1 MKQTFLL
8 QNSSSSTDP
17 KTRGVWLHK
26 SHPII
31 QRFPSLIL
39 NVMDLGGCNEMSFW
53 QTMWVDRI
61 RVHDVPQ
68 LVLPK
73 TTAHFNLGTKKRN
86 KRKNERKSLQKKKHA
101 WWAKNELGLKWLQNC
116 VDCLDLGIELFNGS
130 LFLPWKSQSIIF
142 CRTSNLW
149 FKQSLS
155 RIVAYPSTLKMWL
168 ERIWECT
175 QFHWCFCM
183 IQTAGC
189 WSSTMVCILPSFKH
203 SNDFKKS
210 ALTQDPRGSKS
221 NHRIRVPNFGK
232 ASKLSRYFISVFF
245 TLESCNS
252 KKGAHVNLFVLPVN
266 RLENRLKVQNFM
278 NGIHPVLPTHTIPG
292 WSCMSGHQ
300 VQTSSAKKRH
310 RQRGEA
316 TKTADFAKWLGLS
329 ILLKKAEW
337 TSLRQKLQTFH
348 TIVFQPQVEGCI
360 VRTNE
365 LLATF
370 PAAFFKPANPG
381 TETKHVRI
389 HEFAWRSSWSE
400 CRRDQDPEKLFW
412 TNNLYIFTSENC
424 RA

>member
-1 MKQTFLL
+1 MSWAWSDCRIAWIAWIWGLSCSMDHFFSRG
-8 QNSSSSTDP
+8 NPSPSSSAA
-17 KTRGVWLHK
+17 
-26 SHPII
+26 HPICGSNKASAE
-31 QRFPSLIL
+31 SLH
-39 NVMDLGGCNEMSFW
+39 
-53 QTMWVDRI
+53 T
-61 RVHDVPQ
+61 PQ
-68 LVLPK
+68 HSK
-73 TTAHFNLGTKKRN
+73 C
-86 KRKNERKSLQKKKHA
+86 
-101 WWAKNELGLKWLQNC
+101 GLKESGNAHSFIG
-116 VDCLDLGIELFNGS
+116 VFV
-130 LFLPWKSQSIIF
+130 
-142 CRTSNLW
+142 W
-149 FKQSLS
+149 FKLLGAE
-155 RIVAYPSTLKMWL
+155 VLL
-168 ERIWECT
+168 
-175 QFHWCFCM
+175 WCASCHHSS
-183 IQTAGC
+183 IQMT
-189 WSSTMVCILPSFKH
+189 SST
-203 SNDFKKS
+203 
-210 ALTQDPRGSKS
+210 RGSKS